1 MCHELDGFYAAAAAA
16 ERLRSRFPGNS
27 SPPGHLSNFF
37 GRNSGPGVEDF
48 VRLGRRSIGLER
60 WE

>member
-1 MCHELDGFYAAAAAA
+1 MCRELDGFYAAAAAA
-16 ERLRSRFPGNS
+16 ERLRSRFLGNS
-27 SPPGHLSNFF
+27 SPLGHLSNFF

-48 VRLGRRSIGLER
+48 VLLVRRSIGLES